1 MIFKVYYQESITEV
15 PVREK
20 TKTVFVEANFEKEV
34 RTKLADRG
42 HNIEFV
48 EAVKGAFLEYEK
60 QNEDFKVL
68 EIG

>member
-1 MIFKVYYQESITEV
+1 MVFKVYYQESLAQV

-20 TKTVFVEANFEKEV
+20 TKTVYVEGESV
-34 RTKLADRG
+34 RDVRKKLSDKG
-42 HNIEFV
+42 YNIEYV
-48 EAVKGAFLEYEK
+48 QAVTGAFLEYEQ